1 MLRSHEEFYGKAAMM
16 KGKIAEGAI
25 CYTGDLFDPART
37 KNSLNYYAGIASDLK
52 KAECQVLAIT
62 DMAGLIRPPA
72 ARALIAA
79 LRDVTDLPI
88 HLHTHDTSG
97 IAGATLIATA
107 EAGVDAIDVA
117 TDAMSGTT
125 SQPCLGSV
133 VEALRYTTA
142 TPVSTPRQSGGSAS
156 IGRVFASSMRRSR
169 AICAQARR
177 RSISM
182 KCLAV
187 GSRT

>member
-1 MLRSHEEFYGKAAMM
+1 MM
-16 KGKIAEGAI
+16 KGKIAGGAI
-25 CYTGDLFDPART
+25 CYTGDLFDPAHT
-37 KNSLNYYAGIASDLK
+37 KYSLNYYAGIASDLK
-52 KAECQVLAIT
+52 KAGCQVLAIKN
-62 DMAGLIRPPA
+62 MAGLIRPPA

-88 HLHTHDTSG
+88 HLHTHDTFG
-97 IAGATLIATA
+97 IAGATLIAAA

-156 IGRVFASSMRRSR
+156 IGRVFAGSMRRSR
-169 AICAQARR
+169 AICAQALRR
-177 RSISM
+177 FISM
-182 KCLAV
+182 KCLSV
-187 GSRT
+187 SSRT